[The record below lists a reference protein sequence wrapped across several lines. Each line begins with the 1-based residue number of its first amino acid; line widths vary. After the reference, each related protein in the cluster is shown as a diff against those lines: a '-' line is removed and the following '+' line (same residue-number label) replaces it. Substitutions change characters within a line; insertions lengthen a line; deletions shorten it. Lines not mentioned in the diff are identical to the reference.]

1 VIAPGEAGSTQ
12 GSQFSIIEPK
22 HTMKKTWIIAAM
34 LMLAVGTPAFA
45 GKKDKNKGPDVF
57 ARYDTNGNGKLDPDE
72 IEAIKKAFD
81 TDPDLKKYDTNG
93 DGKLDDNEIAA
104 IKPADHKKKKKNAQ

>member
-1 VIAPGEAGSTQ
+1 
-12 GSQFSIIEPK
+12 
-22 HTMKKTWIIAAM
+22 MKKT
-34 LMLAVGTPAFA
+34 LLLATLLAFVVGMPAFA
-45 GKKDKNKGPDVF
+45 KDKNKKKDQGADVF

-72 IEAIKKAFD
+72 IEAIKKAFA

-104 IKPADHKKKKKNAQ
+104 IKPADHKKKKKNQ